1 MGAGGGYKKGTKK
14 IKLPK
19 FFLFCFRLFKSCQ
32 KLKKQNVVKALGIG
46 CMGVGVGTNSTS
58 FQTFKTTK
66 QNENPICATRWVLK
80 GNFNLK
86 SKKLWLICQVFH
98 AISMLPGGS
107 MIKNPLADA
116 RRHRRCGFHP
126 WVGKTTHSVLLPRE
140 SYGQRTLA
148 GYSPRG
154 GKESDMTGHACVHI

>member
-19 FFLFCFRLFKSCQ
+19 FFFCFLLFKSCQ

-46 CMGVGVGTNSTS
+46 CMGVRVGTNSTS

-80 GNFNLK
+80 GNF
-86 SKKLWLICQVFH
+86 
-98 AISMLPGGS
+98 
-107 MIKNPLADA
+107 
-116 RRHRRCGFHP
+116 
-126 WVGKTTHSVLLPRE
+126 
-140 SYGQRTLA
+140 
-148 GYSPRG
+148 
-154 GKESDMTGHACVHI
+154 KE